1 MSWVTPLGGLALA
14 CSWRGTLPLQST
26 LGLHSTPWEPL
37 ALLHLGTANNV
48 RAIVLQTIFLWVKL
62 GFDVEVLGFHLMW
75 ELSLAIDP
83 LGLSP

>member
-1 MSWVTPLGGLALA
+1 VRRVTPLGGLALA
-14 CSWRGTLPLQST
+14 CSWRGTLPSQST
-26 LGLHSTPWEPL
+26 LGLHSLWEPL

-48 RAIVLQTIFLWVKL
+48 RAIVLQTIFIWVKL
-62 GFDVEVLGFHLMW
+62 GFDVEVLGFHLTW